1 MTSTITRR
9 DFFKVSAAGGG
20 LLLAVPLFSKRQA
33 PGQAKALNPGLWVH
47 IAPDDTITIT
57 IAKSEM
63 GQGVR
68 TSLAMLVAEELDA
81 DWARV
86 KVAQADFDQRYGDQG
101 TGGSDSVPSGWK
113 PLRETGAALR
123 SMLVTAAAT
132 RWSVAPSTC
141 TTESST
147 VVHAASGRRL
157 RYGELAAAA
166 ASIPVPASV
175 VLKPKSAWRL
185 LGKDRHGID
194 LADITHGRAQYGLD
208 VKVPG
213 MLYASVERAT
223 VFGATVATVDDTEAR
238 KVPGVRDVVRID
250 AVPDAG
256 VHAGVAVL
264 ADNTW
269 AAMQGRRAL
278 KVTWNE
284 GPRAKESSAS
294 YREQMKRAVAV
305 TGAEVVNKFGDP
317 DAVLGRASVVINA
330 EYEAPFLSHATM
342 EPMNCTASFKDGKV
356 EIWSPTQFPDWAT
369 GATAGALKI
378 PGTNVTVHV
387 TLMGGGFGRRINPDF
402 TVEAALIS
410 KAAGKAVKVVWN
422 RSDDLRHDFY
432 RPCAMHRF
440 DASLGADGFPEAWR
454 HRLANPAIGAFYQG
468 PKPGHGKDEADGSE
482 NMAYRIPNR
491 SVEYTLIESGVP
503 RGWWRAVSTTH
514 AVFAVE
520 SFIDELAAIA
530 GKDPVE
536 YRLALIDQIPGVK
549 PDPASADF
557 AFVPE
562 RLKGVLRTAAEKAGW
577 GKPLPAGH
585 AMGIACGRDH
595 RSYAAEVVEVARVDG
610 GVRIVKVVCAAD
622 CGPVMNPTG
631 ARAQLEGGIIMALSA
646 ATKEAITIAGGA
658 VEQTGFDRYP
668 LLRMNEAPPVIET
681 HFVETDMH
689 PTGLGEPSVPP
700 LAPALANAITKLT
713 GKRPRS
719 MPFPVG

>member
-1 MTSTITRR
+1 
-9 DFFKVSAAGGG
+9 
-20 LLLAVPLFSKRQA
+20 
-33 PGQAKALNPGLWVH
+33 
-47 IAPDDTITIT
+47 
-57 IAKSEM
+57 
-63 GQGVR
+63 
-68 TSLAMLVAEELDA
+68 
-81 DWARV
+81 
-86 KVAQADFDQRYGDQG
+86 
-101 TGGSDSVPSGWK
+101 
-113 PLRETGAALR
+113 
-123 SMLVTAAAT
+123 
-132 RWSVAPSTC
+132 
-141 TTESST
+141 
-147 VVHAASGRRL
+147 
-157 RYGELAAAA
+157 
-166 ASIPVPASV
+166 
-175 VLKPKSAWRL
+175 
-185 LGKDRHGID
+185 
-194 LADITHGRAQYGLD
+194 
-208 VKVPG
+208 
-213 MLYASVERAT
+213 
-223 VFGATVATVDDTEAR
+223 
-238 KVPGVRDVVRID
+238 
-250 AVPDAG
+250 
-256 VHAGVAVL
+256 
-264 ADNTW
+264 
-269 AAMQGRRAL
+269 
-278 KVTWNE
+278 
-284 GPRAKESSAS
+284 
-294 YREQMKRAVAV
+294 
-305 TGAEVVNKFGDP
+305 VNKFGDP

-378 PGTNVTVHV
+378 LGTSVTVHV